1 MQRKRAKFQNKFNQL
16 QLYNL
21 ANIIM
26 VKIKLFNPG
35 SSDTII
41 SEKVAEYSH
50 PILSVVVNSYSCW

>member
-1 MQRKRAKFQNKFNQL
+1 
-16 QLYNL
+16 
-21 ANIIM
+21 M

-50 PILSVVVNSYSCW
+50 PILSVVLNSTAVGDSVTGMSNVYKGN